1 MRRSLLLLLVVG
13 FLLAPSAAWAAGN
26 PLGVDPAA
34 AKEFQPYYGGS
45 TSSSGIQHYRVQ
57 WTPLSTNNA
66 PEILD
71 FGCNYPPGS
80 GVYSGQPVPGSAL
93 VFLKAEFSELR
104 DKDGDDNDYN
114 DIQESEGTDAAAAW
128 LSGQTRELKNSSS
141 TPAGA
146 KPLITVTGDI
156 GALTSAVPFGCGL
169 GELDNIPSADQ
180 LTFGNLVRHTDRFI
194 TSLVLF
200 IPGDITKAVYEVVE
214 PRALAYTF
222 WTPHSERGDLMFVSA
237 GFACKGTP
245 TTYNPETK
253 KDEDV
258 LSDAQRQALRQA
270 QADSCN
276 ASGQALGFTR
286 SNNNATEAP
295 KWVKLSLFFQWLLG
309 ATYFVILAGGAII
322 YMSRATH
329 RSSYTVVTMAP
340 RLLLSIGITVLLT
353 WLMGSA
359 ITLSNLFVQSLFSMQ
374 DVGSIRGIKEIFFQV
389 GDIFGINTIGGGVMQ
404 IALMAMAT
412 YYLVRFLLFALWR
425 QLALILLI
433 VVAPFAAFCLIH
445 PNLQHHFGRFV
456 RAFAAILAAPWIMAL
471 ILKLGLAIN
480 PAVGRYAEGGNSVVT
495 PLDNVT
501 STIFGA
507 LLLLITFHAMVRV
520 QKLMKAA
527 AKGQPVSAGL
537 MGRAGKLTKGL
548 APVAGIIGTPLA
560 GAAVGALG
568 SGMSAAGGAS
578 DRVNRGMAALIP
590 DQKTR
595 TTLRAPAGKPS
606 MFQRLADSELAGGV
620 AGKPGEAAAA
630 KALGFGAKALES
642 AEAARGEG
650 GFKGGV
656 KALPAALLGAGA
668 LAAGGVIGGQFGGNN
683 RTQQSFRQFQR
694 AQITSRGLK
703 EITVAKAMKMLDEQ
717 NRAMAAARSEAEGAG
732 REFNEDAWL
741 QKWWEDGG
749 PRLIQKVVAGQRLWF
764 QASRWSKDRPMAD
777 HDSVAAPGPR
787 YPTAEDVDFEVG
799 SFGATVP
806 PAPHW
811 SPPVTPAAPPP
822 APPVERRAPG
832 RRHASVVTRERER
845 RLDLRGFSPGSV
857 EARGIRL
864 GVEQGFLDYK
874 KIMESTPGLS
884 EEEAKYAYENL
895 RLAGVVREDGNVDA
909 SKVREAFGAENF
921 GVEARG

>member
-1 MRRSLLLLLVVG
+1 MRRSPLLILALVLGVLLVPG
-13 FLLAPSAAWAAGN
+13 AAAAAGN

-34 AKEFQPYYGGS
+34 AKEFQPYYGGNA
-45 TSSSGIQHYRVQ
+45 SSSGIQHYRVQ
-57 WTPLSTNNA
+57 WTPLSTNNV

-93 VFLKAEFSELR
+93 VFLKAEFSGLR
-104 DKDGDDNDYN
+104 NKEGEDNDYN
-114 DIQESEGTDAAAAW
+114 DIQDSKGTDAAAAW
-128 LSGQTRELKNSSS
+128 LIDQTGGLKNDSA
-141 TPAGA
+141 TPAAA
-146 KPLITVTGDI
+146 KPLIFVTGDI
-156 GALTSAVPFGCGL
+156 GALTSKVPFGCGL
-169 GELDNIPSADQ
+169 GELDNLPSVKQ
-180 LTFGNLVRHTDRFI
+180 LTFSNLITNTPRFI

-237 GFACKGTP
+237 GFACKGEP
-245 TTYNPETK
+245 TELVDG
-253 KDEDV
+253 KDEVV

-276 ASGQALGFTR
+276 ASGQALGFSR
-286 SNNNATEAP
+286 ANNNATEAP
-295 KWVKLSLFFQWLLG
+295 KWVKLAMFFQWLLG

-340 RLLLSIGITVLLT
+340 RLFLSIGITVLLT

-359 ITLSNLFVQSLFSMQ
+359 ITLSNLFVQSLFGMQ
-374 DVGSIRGIKEIFFQV
+374 DVGSIRGIKEVFFQV
-389 GDIFGINTIGGGVMQ
+389 GDIFGIESVGGGMMQ
-404 IALMAMAT
+404 IGLMAMAT

-433 VVAPFAAFCLIH
+433 VIAPFAAFCLIH
-445 PNLQHHFGRFV
+445 PNLQHHFGRFL

-480 PAVGRYAEGGNSVVT
+480 PAVGRYAEGGNAVT
-495 PLDNVT
+495 SPLDNVT
-501 STIFGA
+501 TTIFGA

-527 AKGQPVSAGL
+527 AKGQPVGAGL

-568 SGMSAAGGAS
+568 AGMSAAGGAS

-606 MFQRLADSELAGGV
+606 MFQRLSDSDGLAG
-620 AGKPGEAAAA
+620 ALGKPGEAAAT
-630 KALGFGAKALES
+630 KALGFGSKALES
-642 AEAARGEG
+642 AADARGEG
-650 GFKGGV
+650 GLKGGL
-656 KALPAALLGAGA
+656 KSLPAGLLGAGA
-668 LAAGGVIGGQFGGNN
+668 LAAGGLMAGQFGGNT
-683 RTQQSFRQFQR
+683 RTQQSFRAFQR

-717 NRAMAAARSEAEGAG
+717 NRAMVAARRDTEGEG
-732 REFNEDAWL
+732 GEFNEDAWL

-749 PRLIQKVVAGQRLWF
+749 PRLVQKVVAGQRLWF
-764 QASRWSKDRPMAD
+764 QAARWSKERAMSD

-787 YPTAEDVDFEVG
+787 YPTAEDVDFDVG
-799 SFGATVP
+799 GGFDAATPTVP
-806 PAPHW
+806 RW
-811 SPPVTPAAPPP
+811 SPPPAAAPP
-822 APPVERRAPG
+822 APVERRSPS
-832 RRHASVVTRERER
+832 RRHASVVTRDRER

-864 GVEQGFLDYK
+864 GVQHGFLNHK
-874 KIMESTPGLS
+874 RIMESMPGIS

-909 SKVREAFGAENF
+909 SQVRQAFGAENF
-921 GVEARG
+921 GVESQG